1 MYYQFHGKLV
11 GDGVSCGEVSATQQ
25 EEECLVHGWF
35 WHLPNKKGSQQWM
48 PARLGSVLGW
58 SRQKADVLSCS
69 GSQKQQLLVR
79 VALPAR
85 SVHGTAFLCSLRL
98 GLQDGIY
105 IHGRN
110 TSIYIYR
117 SWFCFYSSQDLFILF
132 GKFSFI
138 LTVFHLF
145 FFEKLCFMI
154 FFPLL
159 QLLAIT
165 QCFPDV
171 M

>member
-1 MYYQFHGKLV
+1 MVNLWATASAAERSAPLNRKKNAFCTVDSHICRTRKVRSSECQLDWAVFLV
-11 GDGVSCGEVSATQQ
+11 GPG
-25 EEECLVHGWF
+25 
-35 WHLPNKKGSQQWM
+35 
-48 PARLGSVLGW
+48 
-58 SRQKADVLSCS
+58 KADVLTCS

-79 VALPAR
+79 VALPAP

-138 LTVFHLF
+138 LTVFYLF
-145 FFEKLCFMI
+145 FLKNFVLSS
-154 FFPLL
+154 FFSLL